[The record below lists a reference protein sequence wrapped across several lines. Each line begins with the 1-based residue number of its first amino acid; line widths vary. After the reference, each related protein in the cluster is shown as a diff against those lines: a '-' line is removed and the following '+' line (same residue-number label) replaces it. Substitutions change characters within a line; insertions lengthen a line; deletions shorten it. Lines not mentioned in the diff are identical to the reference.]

1 MQKRRN
7 IWLLIVLVGLI
18 GINILVFTWNNN
30 TSATAFDE
38 KLFSIQDTA
47 QIERIEIVGKDFE
60 NEIKKVGQQWMVNG
74 QYKLDEGL
82 RRTLLPVLRE
92 IRVRRTVSENQ
103 KEEVIDLLKNHGT
116 KITVYSQKGV
126 INTFLSA
133 GNREENLTYFM
144 LSDNQQPYVV
154 HLPGYE
160 SYVAGLFEI
169 PENDWRDR
177 IVMNILWQ
185 SLKELH
191 LVYPNNQEKSFSIK
205 ASDQFF
211 SVPGIQYLDS
221 ARVFDYLQQVEYILT
236 DKYIQPGEFSEYDSL
251 AKTNPM
257 AILKLESIGDELQS
271 ITFYPSGENDRY
283 QLGVTETGQ
292 MVLFEVK
299 RIAPYFVEKSDFD
312 M

>member
-1 MQKRRN
+1 MQRKKN
-7 IWLLIVLVGLI
+7 IWLLIVLIGLI
-18 GINILVFTWNNN
+18 GINILVFTWHNNES
-30 TSATAFDE
+30 TTAFDE

-47 QIERIEIVGKDFE
+47 QIERIVIVGKDFE
-60 NEIKKVGQQWMVNG
+60 NEIQKSGQQWIVNG
-74 QYKLDEGL
+74 KYKLDEGL

-103 KEEVIDLLKNHGT
+103 KEEIIGLLKNNGT

-126 INTFLSA
+126 MTTFLSA

-144 LSDNQQPYVV
+144 LSDSQQPYVV

-211 SVPGIQYLDS
+211 SVPGIQHLDS
-221 ARVFDYLQQVEYILT
+221 AQVFDYLQQVEYILT
-236 DKYIQPGEFSEYDSL
+236 DKYIRPGEFSEYDSL

>member
-1 MQKRRN
+1 MQKKRN

-18 GINILVFTWNNN
+18 GINILVFTWNSN

-47 QIERIEIVGKDFE
+47 QIERIVIEGKDFQ
-60 NEIKKVGQQWMVNG
+60 NEIQKVGQQWMVNG
-74 QYKLDEGL
+74 RYKLDEGL

-103 KEEVIDLLKNHGT
+103 KEEVISLIENSGT
-116 KITVYSQKGV
+116 KVTIYSQKGV
-126 INTFLSA
+126 MSTFLSA
-133 GNREENLTYFM
+133 GDREENLTYFM
-144 LSDNQQPYVV
+144 FSDSREPYVV

-177 IVMNILWQ
+177 IVMHVLWQ
-185 SLKELH
+185 SLNELQ
-191 LVYPNNQEKSFSIK
+191 LIYPNNEEKSFSIK

-211 SVPGIQYLDS
+211 SVPGIQNLDS

-236 DKYIQPGEFSEYDSL
+236 DKYIEPGEFPEYDSL
-251 AKTNPM
+251 VKMNPM

-271 ITFYPSGENDRY
+271 ISFYPSGENDRY
-283 QLGVTETGQ
+283 QLGVTEAGQ
-292 MVLFEVK
+292 MALFEVK
-299 RIAPYFVEKSDFD
+299 RIAPYFVGKSEFD

>member
-18 GINILVFTWNNN
+18 GINILVFTWNNH

-103 KEEVIDLLKNHGT
+103 KEEVIDLLKNNGT

-126 INTFLSA
+126 IITFLSA